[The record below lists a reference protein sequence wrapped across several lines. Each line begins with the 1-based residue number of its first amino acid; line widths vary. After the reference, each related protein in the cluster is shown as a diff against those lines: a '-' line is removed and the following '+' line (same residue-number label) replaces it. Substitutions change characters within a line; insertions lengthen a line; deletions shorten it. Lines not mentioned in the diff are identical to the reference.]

1 MSQNYD
7 KNKLQSRLWSVIL
20 PLLLYFVIYNLS
32 IQVFL
37 LFFRESPGYLFCI
50 LLAGLITIPFMIW
63 AYRKA
68 NIRRSVRYSR
78 SDLPLELL
86 CVLGI
91 VAFGL
96 LYNLICTK
104 LGLIGGSDFA
114 KANRAL
120 TSGPLWMKILTSAL
134 VTPVL
139 EELTFRALLAGQID
153 FFWGRLPAVLIS
165 SFLFGAMHFNM
176 VQFVYAFLIGIG
188 LALLYLWRGKLA
200 LPILAHG
207 LTNLIVILIAG

>member
-50 LLAGLITIPFMIW
+50 LLASLVTIPFMIW

-68 NIRRSVRYSR
+68 NIRRSVRYSK

-86 CVLGI
+86 CVAGI

-96 LYNLICTK
+96 IYNLIVTK

-114 KANRAL
+114 KANQAL
-120 TSGPLWMKILTSAL
+120 TSGPLWMKILTSAIL
-134 VTPVL
+134 TPIL

-153 FFWGRLPAVLIS
+153 IFVGRLPAVLIS
-165 SFLFGAMHFNM
+165 SLLFGAMHFNM